1 MGANDNRTAVYTV
14 SELAAHWKCSRN
26 TVLDAIRSGRLAAF
40 RIGERSYR
48 VTRAE
53 VERYEAATRAA

>member
-1 MGANDNRTAVYTV
+1 MGANDNAAVYTV

-26 TVLDAIRSGRLAAF
+26 TVLDAIKTGRLAAF